1 MTTAEPRFDG
11 FDRSQ
16 AVGATG
22 LLGAFN
28 RAGIVGVADVH
39 VARRFGEILKE
50 PDEQV
55 QLALA
60 LTVAATRA
68 GSVCLDLSQAATI
81 FQPES
86 ESGDDAA
93 V

>member
-39 VARRFGEILKE
+39 VARRFGEV
-50 PDEQV
+50 PQRV
-55 QLALA
+55 
-60 LTVAATRA
+60 R
-68 GSVCLDLSQAATI
+68 
-81 FQPES
+81 
-86 ESGDDAA
+86 
-93 V
+93 